1 MLRRTLYTDF
11 CKELIADKPMV
22 FISGPRQAGKTTLA
36 QKLAEDFSNKT
47 YFNWD
52 IATDKALLLKD
63 PYFFQNTNRRD
74 SSKPIVIFDEIHKY
88 KKWKNYLKGAYDQ
101 FKEDYLFLVS
111 GSGRLDIYQK
121 GGDSLAGRFFMMHL
135 FPFTLAELSK
145 RRPLKDFIA
154 GPIENFDINKSAA
167 SRNTWE
173 RLTLCGGFPEPFIK
187 AKRSFFNKWLLSYNR
202 QIIREDIRDIADVK
216 NIDNVEILFSLLRER
231 AGGQLSINNLAGDI
245 GVSFDGVKNWLRLLE
260 NFYMIFTIGP
270 WVKIS
275 RAIRKERKVYLYNY
289 AQIDNEGSRFENM
302 AALELLRA
310 VSNWNERGWGNFS
323 LHYLKNK
330 AQEEVDFLI
339 ASAGKPI
346 LLIETKLSDDNASRN
361 LIYFQNILN
370 IPAVQLV
377 NKDGI
382 FKYIKNGKNKTLIVT
397 AHNWLASLP

>member
-1 MLRRTLYTDF
+1 
-11 CKELIADKPMV
+11 
-22 FISGPRQAGKTTLA
+22 
-36 QKLAEDFSNKT
+36 
-47 YFNWD
+47 
-52 IATDKALLLKD
+52 
-63 PYFFQNTNRRD
+63 
-74 SSKPIVIFDEIHKY
+74 
-88 KKWKNYLKGAYDQ
+88 
-101 FKEDYLFLVS
+101 
-111 GSGRLDIYQK
+111 
-121 GGDSLAGRFFMMHL
+121 
-135 FPFTLAELSK
+135 
-145 RRPLKDFIA
+145 
-154 GPIENFDINKSAA
+154 
-167 SRNTWE
+167 
-173 RLTLCGGFPEPFIK
+173 
-187 AKRSFFNKWLLSYNR
+187 
-202 QIIREDIRDIADVK
+202 
-216 NIDNVEILFSLLRER
+216 
-231 AGGQLSINNLAGDI
+231 
-245 GVSFDGVKNWLRLLE
+245 
-260 NFYMIFTIGP
+260 MIFTIGP